1 MTLVPREPAT
11 LNWDRYPWAEAVV
24 YFARG
29 FGAARLGTI
38 EETKTAVRRLDELE
52 KAAAKAGEELFAR
65 NIKVLRLEL
74 SAWLAHAQH
83 QQDRSAQLMREAA
96 ELETST
102 PKHAVTPAPTLPAY
116 ELLGDLYME
125 HKQPADALAAYRR
138 SLELYPKRF
147 NSLLGAARAARA
159 TGNKTLALGFY
170 RELLQIAKDGTRE
183 ASLKEVRKYVSQRQ

>member
-1 MTLVPREPAT
+1 
-11 LNWDRYPWAEAVV
+11 
-24 YFARG
+24 
-29 FGAARLGTI
+29 LGKL

-52 KAAAKAGEELFAR
+52 KAATRSGEELFAR

-74 SAWLAHAQH
+74 SAWLAHAEH
-83 QQDRSAQLMREAA
+83 QRASSVELMREAA

-116 ELLGDLYME
+116 ELLGDLFME
-125 HKQPADALAAYRR
+125 NDQPAEALAAYKR

-159 TGNKTLALGFY
+159 ARDQTSALAFY
-170 RELLQIAKDGTRE
+170 RELLQVAEGGTRKAPLNE
-183 ASLKEVRKYVSQRQ
+183 ARIFVAQQK